1 MSIDEKISSLFKVV
15 QKKKEEVALV
25 EKEQNQSWL
34 TNCSFKGFAQ
44 NHTNIQTASEN
55 TIFRL
60 TTELLMFRNTAVE
73 ANELL
78 GTKQEIKIDNYSV
91 DEWLQDFKK
100 RIAKIQLASKKA
112 ELKNLEDRLNAIVSP
127 EQRRVM
133 ELEEITKSLGV

>member
-44 NHTNIQTASEN
+44 NHTNIQTATEN

-78 GTKQEIKIDNYSV
+78 CTKQEIKIDNYSV

-112 ELKNLEDRLNAIVSP
+112 ELKNLEDRLNSIVSP
-127 EQRRVM
+127 EQRRAM